1 MILIKNDFN
10 IQQDNDN
17 IEISEDAYEELF
29 IMGINYESIEDDLK
43 DTFQKYGEISSYK
56 ILKDKETG
64 KSRGIGLFK
73 FGEKICS

>member
-43 DTFQKYGEISSYK
+43 DTF
-56 ILKDKETG
+56 
-64 KSRGIGLFK
+64 
-73 FGEKICS
+73 